1 MIGPHLT
8 ETNREKKWSLFSE
21 HNAYRCAI
29 FSGFGLDADNVAAQ
43 AQGAVLG
50 AADSGIIELDLQF
63 GLQLRTVIEINQRA
77 MKAQIP
83 DHGLFFKGHSS
94 VSEAGDHGPE
104 MRVAAQAFAHGGN
117 YNVQIAVA

>member
-21 HNAYRCAI
+21 HNADRRAI
-29 FSGFGLDADNVAAQ
+29 FFCFGLDADNIAAQ
-43 AQGAVLG
+43 AQGSILG

-77 MKAQIP
+77 MQAQIP
-83 DHGLFFKGHSS
+83 DDGLFFKRHAR

-104 MRVAAQAFAHGGN
+104 MSVAAQAFAHGGN
-117 YNVQIAVA
+117 YDVQIAVA